1 MALAFKLYRGM
12 THIHPHC
19 LGLAPPRAVYLGRGE
34 PGRGNRHLRR
44 SPDPEGRRQHRI
56 ATAQSY
62 LLETRRQPTC
72 VSPQISQD
80 ISRVTHA
87 PHDSVLDLT
96 TGYIVC
102 KASPYPNRMLIVPL
116 EKKLDWKRPPVVTL
130 LLIAT
135 NVMVF
140 FFIQGDV
147 ANAHG
152 FTPSSAAPSTFL
164 THMFLHGSL
173 AHLLGNMV
181 FLLIIG
187 LAVELT
193 LGWRTYLGFYVGCGL
208 AAVVLYWAVY
218 STSEVPLVGASGA
231 IAGLMGLYAVLF
243 GARRIRFFYWVVVYF
258 DYVKAPAIIMF
269 PIWLANEL
277 IQLAWG
283 GVSSVA
289 YVAHIGGLLAG
300 GSLAA
305 AIRGRPGRVDTDYL
319 DSSERVQ
326 TRNTELEKV
335 RQLLGSLEVDRAK
348 TTLKM
353 LAKEY
358 PKDREIKLQIYRV
371 EKFDPQTE
379 AFHHAALRF
388 LNLPDAGPDSLRESH
403 EVFLDYIETTVV
415 SRIISPGISRF
426 ML

>member
-1 MALAFKLYRGM
+1 MF
-12 THIHPHC
+12 
-19 LGLAPPRAVYLGRGE
+19 
-34 PGRGNRHLRR
+34 
-44 SPDPEGRRQHRI
+44 
-56 ATAQSY
+56 
-62 LLETRRQPTC
+62 
-72 VSPQISQD
+72 
-80 ISRVTHA
+80 
-87 PHDSVLDLT
+87 
-96 TGYIVC
+96 
-102 KASPYPNRMLIVPL
+102 IVPL
-116 EKKLDWKRPPVVTL
+116 EKKLDWERPPVVTL
-130 LLIAT
+130 LLIAI
-135 NVMVF
+135 NVMVL

-147 ANAHG
+147 ANDYG
-152 FTPSSAAPSTFL
+152 FTPASAAPSTFL

-173 AHLLGNMV
+173 AHLLGNML

-193 LGWRTYLGFYVGCGL
+193 LGWRTYLGFYLGCGL

-319 DSSERVQ
+319 DSSEREQ

-335 RQLLGSLEVDRAK
+335 RKLLGSLEVDRAK
-348 TTLKM
+348 TSLKM

-358 PKDREIKLQIYRV
+358 PNDREIRLQIYRV

-379 AFHHAALRF
+379 AYHHAALRF
-388 LNLPDAGPDSLRESH
+388 LNLPREGPDSLRESH
-403 EVFLDYIETTVV
+403 EVFLDYIEATDGRIRLPPVLLGQLSIRFAKGGFVTTSAWIVKKLLTLQSRVQGLEQALV
-415 SRIISPGISRF
+415 SLAKAYHQRGDHSAHQQYLKSLINHFPNGEAAKTARGVSGASREF
-426 ML
+426 RQ